1 MSEKPMASFFQP
13 RCPLSQKWAS
23 GRVSHG
29 QVVPA
34 TPQSVSPCHQRLHI
48 VILIVVFIFYDP
60 RVPLI
65 IIADIWI
72 IFAVASLISMHCW
85 VGRALS
91 VALLGMRSA
100 IVFHSARVWI
110 ERRQYV
116 FGKATGETCN
126 CAKPSQ
132 SMRRQ
137 YAVCFQKGH
146 RWNVQLCKTQSEY
159 EKTGFQLHTICYGL
173 YGLDRTS
180 CCGHNLINWC
190 GTDGQ
195 TNKWTREDGDWVP
208 QYELLLYMGLVL
220 LTPLTNWICFK
231 KVFLSDAYHLKVFGI
246 AQKFYSYLSRGKR
259 PKQNYKIWNSK
270 RWLCQTFMNAALAK
284 TAF

>member
-23 GRVSHG
+23 GRVSRG

-48 VILIVVFIFYDP
+48 IVIIRIILVFIFYDP

-126 CAKPSQ
+126 CAKLNQ

-137 YAVCFQKGH
+137 VFNYISYVMVCMA
-146 RWNVQLCKTQSEY
+146 
-159 EKTGFQLHTICYGL
+159 
-173 YGLDRTS
+173 
-180 CCGHNLINWC
+180 LIEHHVV
-190 GTDGQ
+190 D
-195 TNKWTREDGDWVP
+195 
-208 QYELLLYMGLVL
+208 
-220 LTPLTNWICFK
+220 I
-231 KVFLSDAYHLKVFGI
+231 I
-246 AQKFYSYLSRGKR
+246 
-259 PKQNYKIWNSK
+259 
-270 RWLCQTFMNAALAK
+270 
-284 TAF
+284 